1 MTASA
6 IAASTRTAPFLK
18 TALIGGAII
27 VAALFPLFA
36 RQQLV
41 VAGILILFSC
51 YLAQCWNLAAGYAGQ
66 FSLGHTVFLAAGA
79 YTSTVLFR
87 DYAISPW
94 IGMWAGALIAAAL
107 GAALSAVAFW
117 YRVRGVFFAVI
128 TLSSVEVFRGLFSS
142 WEFLGGTSG
151 IFLISANDPANM
163 NFLSRAPYYEIILG
177 MVVLAGLG
185 TLWLERSRFGQY
197 LMALREDEDAAEASG
212 VPTFRCKVMIIAISA
227 AATALAGTFYAQFLL
242 FIVPETLFTFD
253 HVLNMMLGTI
263 VGGSGTVLGPIVGSV
278 LFGVFGDVL
287 RTLPIVSSREAASLV
302 RIGYGAVLIILVLRM
317 PQGIVGLWRKRS

>member
-1 MTASA
+1 MRAPA
-6 IAASTRTAPFLK
+6 IADDQRTARLLKIALIVAIVAVAAALPFL
-18 TALIGGAII
+18 
-27 VAALFPLFA
+27 V
-36 RQQLV
+36 RQQFV

-66 FSLGHTVFLAAGA
+66 FSLGHTVFLATGA
-79 YTSTVLFR
+79 YASTVMFR
-87 DYAISPW
+87 DYGVSPW

-107 GAALSAVAFW
+107 GAVLSAVAFW

-128 TLSSVEVFRGLFSS
+128 TLSSVEVFRGLFAG
-142 WEFLGGTSG
+142 WDFLGGTSG

-163 NFLSRAPYYEIILG
+163 NFLSRVPYYEIILA

-197 LMALREDEDAAEASG
+197 LVALREDEDAAEASG
-212 VPTFRCKVMIIAISA
+212 VPTFRCKVVIIAISA

-263 VGGSGTVLGPIVGSV
+263 VGGSGTVIGPIVGSV
-278 LFGVFGDVL
+278 VFGLFGDVL
-287 RTLPIVSSREAASLV
+287 RTLPFVNSREAASLV
-302 RIGYGAVLIILVLRM
+302 RVGYGLVLVVFVLRM
-317 PQGIVGLWRKRS
+317 PWGIVGLWRRRS